1 MRWLGRNPR
10 AFGFSATMWSL
21 LGVVL
26 MVVWSVWWGLLFVA
40 LGAGEGTLWYLGW
53 RRDQR
58 TGR

>member
-1 MRWLGRNPR
+1 
-10 AFGFSATMWSL
+10 MWSL